1 MKCDELFKKLKKAGW
16 KEIRQKGSHK
26 ILRKEGN
33 VETIVFPYHRGKEVP
48 TGTANRI
55 LKQAGLK

>member
-1 MKCDELFKKLKKAGW
+1 MKCDELFKILKKNGW

-26 ILRKEGN
+26 VLRKDGKAN
-33 VETIVFPYHRGKEVP
+33 TIIFPYHRGKEVP
-48 TGTANRI
+48 KGTAISI

>member
-1 MKCDELFKKLKKAGW
+1 MGENKTERESQNIGKRRRRTN
-16 KEIRQKGSHK
+16 IS
-26 ILRKEGN
+26 IS
-33 VETIVFPYHRGKEVP
+33 PYHRGKEVP

>member
-1 MKCDELFKKLKKAGW
+1 MKCDKLLKLLSKNGW

-26 ILRKEGN
+26 ILRKEG
-33 VETIVFPYHRGKEVP
+33 EEQIIVFPYHRGKELP
-48 TGTANRI
+48 TGTAYSI

>member
-1 MKCDELFKKLKKAGW
+1 MKCDELLKKLKKAGW
-16 KEIRQKGSHK
+16 RQIRQKGSHK
-26 ILRKEGN
+26 ILRNEESP
-33 VETIVFPYHRGKEVP
+33 ETIVLPYHRGKEVP

>member
-1 MKCDELFKKLKKAGW
+1 MKCDELLKKLKKAGW
-16 KEIRQKGSHK
+16 RQIRQKGSHK
-26 ILRKEGN
+26 ILRNEGSP
-33 VETIVFPYHRGKEVP
+33 ETIVLPYHRGKEVP